1 MATLNGSFPV
11 SDADKAWTIISDL
24 NKLVPD
30 ARVISADS
38 AESVKA
44 EIEVKMGSMG
54 MKSVGPSRSSRPTR
68 QQDRQHQGSGAADA
82 AALGPPLARE

>member
-1 MATLNGSFPV
+1 MAAPP
-11 SDADKAWTIISDL
+11 DA
-24 NKLVPD
+24 LVPCVPG

-54 MKSVGPSRSSRPTR
+54 MK
-68 QQDRQHQGSGAADA
+68 
-82 AALGPPLARE
+82 